1 MEEAMTDTEHY
12 LGAIRLRL
20 ERLYEVYPNDHIL
33 REQISDEVDWIDAQL
48 NATDNQAALVN
59 LVQTLIDNDPDAP
72 IADNGM
78 TVLDGWREQARR
90 VLALQRSPQETAND

>member
-1 MEEAMTDTEHY
+1 MSDTRHY

-20 ERLYEVYPNDHIL
+20 ERLYEVYPNDHVL

-48 NATDNQAALVN
+48 NAESNRSALVD
-59 LVQTLIDNDPDAP
+59 LVQTLIDNDPDTP

-78 TVLDGWREQARR
+78 TVLDGWRERAKS
-90 VLALQRSPQETAND
+90 VLAAAS

>member
-1 MEEAMTDTEHY
+1 MSDTKHY

-20 ERLYEVYPNDHIL
+20 ERLYEVYPNDHVL

-48 NATDNQAALVN
+48 DAESNHGALVD
-59 LVQTLIDNDPDAP
+59 LVQTLIDNEPDAP

-78 TVLDGWREQARR
+78 TVLDGWRERAKS
-90 VLALQRSPQETAND
+90 VLAAAS